1 MAPGGIS
8 WCLDQASSFLVCRL
22 YAARELMVPVPGWG
36 RGCVPGG
43 RGSPPSRAVNAQGTG
58 WRCPP
63 WRSCCACGLLAQPL
77 AVDSRPGEEP
87 SGVGLQGS
95 LRLFRTQI
103 IIVIYLSVVGALLL
117 YMAFLMLVDPLI
129 RKPDAYTERLHN
141 EEENEVPAPGATPPV
156 PLPMHGILGHRAG
169 PTLSM
174 EGGQNSWTGCFQG
187 YLGVECLTKSGENLL
202 KRLKDV

>member
-141 EEENEVPAPGATPPV
+141 EEENEDARSVAAAASFGPRANTVLERVEGAQQRWKLQVQEQRKTV
-156 PLPMHGILGHRAG
+156 FDRHKM
-169 PTLSM
+169 LS
-174 EGGQNSWTGCFQG
+174 
-187 YLGVECLTKSGENLL
+187 
-202 KRLKDV
+202 